1 MRKVRT
7 VAEVPSP
14 LSHQCT
20 GPQNSY
26 SFFLKENQLSAL
38 PQFLFILDL
47 IPYSIFLF
55 PKLKKSSKRKSFD
68 RIEERKERS
77 LIELKAILSI
87 EFKKCFGDWKKLKA
101 YVYCIR
107 RELLRKGKLELGSS
121 NAEPA

>member
-7 VAEVPSP
+7 VAEVLSP
-14 LSHQCT
+14 LSYQYT

-26 SFFLKENQLSAL
+26 SLFLKENQLFAL